1 MKKFLA
7 EFKEFAIK
15 GNAID
20 LAVGV
25 VLGGAFGAI
34 VTSLVNDIITPL
46 ISLILGSEN
55 FENMVVVLKKA
66 VGTVDTAGY
75 KAAVVLSYGKF
86 IQTTINFI
94 IIALVIFM
102 VIRIL
107 NRLKRKKE
115 VEEVQEEVAEKAE
128 DLILLEEILQ
138 ELRKQNNTPTL

>member
-34 VTSLVNDIITPL
+34 VTSLVKDVITPV
-46 ISLILGSEN
+46 ISLVLGSEN
-55 FENMVVVLKKA
+55 FENMVIVLKEA
-66 VGTVDTAGY
+66 VGTVDTPGY
-75 KAAVVLSYGKF
+75 KEAVVLSYGNF
-86 IQTTINFI
+86 IQATINFLM
-94 IIALVIFM
+94 IAMVIFM
-102 VIRIL
+102 VIRVL

-115 VEEVQEEVAEKAE
+115 VEDVKEEVAEKAE
-128 DLILLEEILQ
+128 DLVVLEQILL
-138 ELRKQNNTPTL
+138 ELRKQNNTRM

>member
-34 VTSLVNDIITPL
+34 VTSLVKDIITPL
-46 ISLILGSEN
+46 ISLLIGTEN
-55 FENMVVVLKKA
+55 FENMTVVLKEA
-66 VGTVDTAGY
+66 VGETE
-75 KAAVVLSYGKF
+75 AVVLSYGKF
-86 IQTTINFI
+86 IQATINFLL
-94 IIALVIFM
+94 IAMVIFM
-102 VIRIL
+102 VIRVL

-115 VEEVQEEVAEKAE
+115 VEDVKEEVAEKAE
-128 DLILLEEILQ
+128 DLVVLEQILL
-138 ELRKQNNTPTL
+138 ELRKQNNTRM